1 MMSEQSETYVLVH
14 GAWVGGWCW
23 REVADLLR
31 SHGHRVY
38 TPTLTGV
45 ADRSHLIHPEIDVES
60 HVVDI
65 VNLIRWEELQD
76 IVLVGHSYG
85 GMVIS
90 GVAEKVPDGTIK
102 SIVYLD
108 ALYTDDGQCMADTSP
123 GFEDVVGPENPI
135 PAPPAALFGYEGD
148 IARKLESL
156 MTSQPRHTLFRPL
169 RIRGTRERVPIKTYI
184 FATEGRLPGFPQ
196 MYERLRD
203 DPTWRTETLPCKHDT
218 MFDMPNETADALL
231 RAARS

>member
-1 MMSEQSETYVLVH
+1 
-14 GAWVGGWCW
+14 
-23 REVADLLR
+23 
-31 SHGHRVY
+31 
-38 TPTLTGV
+38 V